1 MRLRA
6 GGPPGLLAGA
16 SPATHETHSHSRI
29 EFVIVA
35 VTPIAGRGAEG
46 DRREPRPGRSGG
58 HRGPGSTFRS
68 SPRARWRAP
77 DDGDSGRGQPGV
89 PGVDVP
95 YLDPDHHRLSG
106 RTGPVPGDSGQ
117 SRAEEE
123 HHPRIVRWAELPVDR
138 QAQDVAVE
146 AAAAVQVAGPQQ
158 DPAAQNV
165 HATISAARG
174 VTRQVNKNAR
184 SIAVLLAEV
193 ASRSWAD
200 CHADRGFM
208 CCEGSRGRRRLVP
221 GVVSSLA
228 AGRGRRL
235 DRIGRFR
242 GSCAGSRWCGTSLTS
257 PPAGSSRLTCTRAKS
272 VSGKAPPTA
281 PDPVAAGA
289 NKSRSPAARAAG
301 IAPADAAP
309 GNPAQP
315 PR

>member
-1 MRLRA
+1 M
-6 GGPPGLLAGA
+6 
-16 SPATHETHSHSRI
+16 
-29 EFVIVA
+29 A
-35 VTPIAGRGAEG
+35 VTSIAGRGGEG

-106 RTGPVPGDSGQ
+106 RAGPVPGDPGQ

-146 AAAAVQVAGPQQ
+146 AAAAVQAAGPQQ

-184 SIAVLLAEV
+184 SAAAMVGDLVVAVVVDA
-193 ASRSWAD
+193 AAD
-200 CHADRGFM
+200 VLCRADAGGDGVPDRGTQRESSPGGVYGTLLSGHGLASASFPV
-208 CCEGSRGRRRLVP
+208 RVP
-221 GVVSSLA
+221 YPGC
-228 AGRGRRL
+228 AGRAPE
-235 DRIGRFR
+235 DAHTTACSFR
-242 GSCAGSRWCGTSLTS
+242 
-257 PPAGSSRLTCTRAKS
+257 
-272 VSGKAPPTA
+272 
-281 PDPVAAGA
+281 
-289 NKSRSPAARAAG
+289 AAR
-301 IAPADAAP
+301 
-309 GNPAQP
+309 
-315 PR
+315 